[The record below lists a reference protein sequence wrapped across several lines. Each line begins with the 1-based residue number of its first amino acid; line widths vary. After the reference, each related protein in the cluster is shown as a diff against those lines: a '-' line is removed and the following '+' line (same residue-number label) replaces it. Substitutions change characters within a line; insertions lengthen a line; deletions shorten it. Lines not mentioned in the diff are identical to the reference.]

1 MQNLPAGVDL
11 CCCAEGARKI
21 CRNKIILG
29 DDFAIF
35 FIKKKSVLPFAAA
48 LPALQVAA
56 TVSPVCKCYWLSP
69 SPFYP
74 DGDHSLTD
82 RRNT

>member
-35 FIKKKSVLPFAAA
+35 FYKKKNSFAVCCC
-48 LPALQVAA
+48 PTSSSGSSNGFTCLQVLLAFTIA
-56 TVSPVCKCYWLSP
+56 FLS
-69 SPFYP
+69 
-74 DGDHSLTD
+74 
-82 RRNT
+82 

>member
-29 DDFAIF
+29 DDFANF
-35 FIKKKSVLPFAAA
+35 FIKKSVLPFAAA